1 MIPSVKPL
9 LCDHEEGPEFHL
21 QHLCTTS
28 QTGAGAGV
36 YPALGRWRP
45 VGLEGSLASLVFE
58 TASLLSKPGAHSS
71 GETGWPANWDLPVST
86 IQHEDYSHLLPHLAF
101 KWCGGFELRSSCF
114 CTEPSPRLQIG
125 VLSPSCS
132 VPLGGWQACLRGCVM
147 GTALEVEFQADGRPS
162 ATLGWRVGVGTMS
175 EWVSICFGTSHKSFA
190 GQGAD
195 RCQRVGILK

>member
-1 MIPSVKPL
+1 MRKDLNSISSTCVQPARRVQVQV
-9 LCDHEEGPEFHL
+9 CT
-21 QHLCTTS
+21 QHWGGGEQWVLR
-28 QTGAGAGV
+28 ALW
-36 YPALGRWRP
+36 PAWFLRQDLFLAN
-45 VGLEGSLASLVFE
+45 LELTSLARLAGQRTGICLCPPSNTRT
-58 TASLLSKPGAHSS
+58 TATCYHIWLLSGAEDLNS
-71 GETGWPANWDLPVST
+71 GPPASAL
-86 IQHEDYSHLLPHLAF
+86 SHLPGSKLGYYL
-101 KWCGGFELRSSCF
+101 L
-114 CTEPSPRLQIG
+114 
-125 VLSPSCS
+125 PSCS